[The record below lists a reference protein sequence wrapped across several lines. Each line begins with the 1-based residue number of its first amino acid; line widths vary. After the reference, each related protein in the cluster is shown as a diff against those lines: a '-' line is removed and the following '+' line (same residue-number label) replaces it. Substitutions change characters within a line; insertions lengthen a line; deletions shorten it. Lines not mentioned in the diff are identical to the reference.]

1 MKPWLEDASSLADAI
16 RRGDVKAADA
26 LEASLAAIAVSQT
39 NPIVT
44 LDAEG
49 ARKAAAQI
57 DERIRRGED
66 PGPFAGVPILV
77 KDMEDVAGLPTT
89 HGSLIFKEHIA
100 ERDCTQVERLRA
112 AGAVIVGKSA
122 LSEFG
127 FVAYTSTKVHGVT
140 RNPWNLERTPGGSSG
155 GSAAAVAGG
164 LVPIATAGDGGGS
177 IRIPASY
184 TGLVG
189 MKGTFGRIP
198 KGPHAEIGMLAAV
211 KGTVARSV
219 RDAARW
225 YDVTAGYDARDPFS
239 LPRRAESWETNLGA
253 VPLKGLRVVV
263 APDLGNAVVHPDI
276 ERVVAEAA
284 DVLVEAA
291 GLMRVDEVEVRVPEN
306 GIAWAASGLP
316 SLVAEI
322 GDRWPD
328 CEDDL
333 TMEIAFAMRSS
344 PTYRVKHPARGELFR
359 IEMNEAMADLFE
371 KTDILLCATSPME
384 PFKAEG
390 PMPYN
395 VGEVAVSPYNA
406 GALTIPANLSGYPAI
421 SIPAGL
427 NANGLPVGLQAY
439 ARRHEDALLLDLA
452 QVMERVRPWP
462 LVAPGAPV

>member
-16 RRGDVKAADA
+16 RRGEVKASDA
-26 LEASLAAIAVSQT
+26 LEASLGAIADSQT

-57 DERIRRGED
+57 DERIKRGED
-66 PGPFAGVPILV
+66 PGLLAGVPILV

-89 HGSLIFKEHIA
+89 HGSIPFKDNIA
-100 ERDCTQVERLRA
+100 TEDCTSVARLRA
-112 AGAVIVGKSA
+112 AGAVIVGKSST
-122 LSEFG
+122 SEWG
-127 FVAYTSTKVHGVT
+127 FVAYTSTKLHGVT
-140 RNPWNLERTPGGSSG
+140 RNPWNLERTPAGSSG

-164 LVPIATAGDGGGS
+164 LVPIATGGDGGGS

-189 MKGTFGRIP
+189 MKGTYGRIP
-198 KGPHAEIGMLAAV
+198 KGPRTPYAMLAAV
-211 KGTVARSV
+211 KGCLARSV

-225 YDVTAGYDARDPFS
+225 FDITAGYDIRDPLS
-239 LPRRAESWETNLGA
+239 LPRREEGWEANLGKSS
-253 VPLKGLRVVV
+253 LKGLRVVV
-263 APDLGNAVVHPDI
+263 APNLGNAVVHPDI
-276 ERVVAEAA
+276 ERVVLEAA

-291 GLMRVDEVEVRVPEN
+291 GLKRVDEVEVRVPEN
-306 GIAWAASGLP
+306 GIAWAVSGLP
-316 SLVAEI
+316 SLVA
-322 GDRWPD
+322 DLKDHWPD

-333 TMEIAFAMRSS
+333 TMEIAFAMRSV
-344 PTYRVKHPARGELFR
+344 PTFKAKHAAKTELFR

-371 KTDILLCATSPME
+371 KTDIVLCATSPME

-390 PMPYN
+390 PMPSI
-395 VGEVAVSPYNA
+395 VGEVHVSPYNA
-406 GALTIPANLSGYPAI
+406 GALTIPANLSGFPAI